1 MMVSPLLAG
10 FGGGG
15 VVSDLYVTGLEANA
29 ANYAPLTPLTF
40 LDWSA
45 DVYPGRPAVVH
56 GSRRFT
62 WAQTRERCRRLA
74 SALSARG
81 VGRGD
86 TVSVVAANTPE
97 MVEAHF
103 GIPMTGAVLNTINT
117 RMDAA
122 TIAFILDHAQ
132 AKVLITDREFSPA
145 VSAALRQCQASPL
158 VIDIDDPEY
167 AGPGDRLGEV
177 EYEDLLAGAAPEYER
192 VEPADEWQAISLNY
206 TSGTTGNPKGVVY
219 HHRGAHL
226 NAVGNILTW
235 GMPRHSVYLWTLPMF
250 HCNGWC
256 FPWTVAACSG
266 TNVCL
271 RKVNAGE
278 IFRLMRSEGV
288 THYCG
293 APAVHS
299 LLIDAPEELRE
310 GVGRVCAMVA
320 AAAPPAAMIE
330 GMDGLGFGLTHVYGL
345 TETYGPAA
353 VCAKQEEWD
362 DLDAVQRA
370 QRNGRQ
376 GVRYPLQD
384 AMTVIDQ
391 KTSLPVAADGQTIG
405 EIVFRGNITMK
416 GYLKNPTATQE
427 AFDGDWFHSGDL
439 GVIEPDGYVKIKD
452 RAKDVIISGGEN
464 ISSLEVE
471 DVLYRH
477 PAVAVVG
484 VVAQPDPK
492 WGETPLAFV
501 ELKPGAEASEAE
513 LIEHC
518 RANLA
523 HFKAPKNVVFGEL
536 PKTSTG
542 KIQKNVLR
550 DQAKSASAIG

>member
-1 MMVSPLLAG
+1 
-10 FGGGG
+10 
-15 VVSDLYVTGLEANA
+15 VSDLYVTGLEANA

-45 DVYPGRPAVVH
+45 DVYPDRPAVVH

-62 WAQTRERCRRLA
+62 WAQTRERCRQLA

-86 TVSVVAANTPE
+86 TVSVIAANTPE

-117 RMDAA
+117 RLDAA

-132 AKVLITDREFSPA
+132 AKVLVTDREFSPA
-145 VSAALRQCQASPL
+145 VAGALRMCQASPL

-177 EYEDLLAGAAPEYER
+177 EYEDLLAGAPGEPGEYER
-192 VEPADEWQAISLNY
+192 AEPTDEWQAISLNY

-226 NAVGNILTW
+226 NAVGNIITW

-256 FPWTVAACSG
+256 FPWTVAACAG

-271 RKVNAGE
+271 RKVDAAE
-278 IFRLMRSEGV
+278 IFRLMRTEGV

-293 APAVHS
+293 APVVHS
-299 LLIDAPEELRE
+299 LLIDAPREWRE
-310 GVGRVCAMVA
+310 GVGRVSAMVA

-330 GMDGLGFGLTHVYGL
+330 GMERLGFDLTHVYGL

-353 VCAKQEEWD
+353 VCAKHEEWD
-362 DLDAVQRA
+362 DLDIAGRA
-370 QRNGRQ
+370 ERNGRQ

-384 AMTVIDQ
+384 GMTVLDQ
-391 KTSLPVAADGQTIG
+391 KTGLPVPADGQTIG
-405 EIVFRGNITMK
+405 EITFRGNITMK
-416 GYLKNPTATQE
+416 GYLKNPAATQE
-427 AFDGDWFHSGDL
+427 AFDGGWFHSGDL
-439 GVIEPDGYVKIKD
+439 AVIEPDGYVKIKD

-477 PAVAVVG
+477 PAVGAAG
-484 VVAQPDPK
+484 VVAQPDPR

-501 ELKPGAEASEAE
+501 ELKPGAQASEAE

-518 RANLA
+518 RAGLA
-523 HFKAPKNVVFGEL
+523 HFKAPKKVVFGPL

-542 KIQKNVLR
+542 KIQKHILR

>member
-1 MMVSPLLAG
+1 M
-10 FGGGG
+10 
-15 VVSDLYVTGLEANA
+15 SDLYITGLEANA

-45 DVYPGRPAVVH
+45 DVYPDRPAVVH

-86 TVSVVAANTPE
+86 TVSVIAANTPE

-103 GIPMTGAVLNTINT
+103 GIPMTGAVLNTVNT

-132 AKVLITDREFSPA
+132 ARVLITDREFSPS
-145 VSAALRQCQASPL
+145 VTAALRQCEASPL

-167 AGPGDRLGEV
+167 QGPGDRLGEV
-177 EYEDLLAGAAPEYER
+177 EYEDLLAGAPGEYER
-192 VEPADEWQAISLNY
+192 TEPTDEWQAISLNY

-226 NAVGNILTW
+226 NAVGNIITW

-256 FPWTVAACSG
+256 FPWTVAACAG

-271 RKVNAGE
+271 RKVDAAE
-278 IFRLMRSEGV
+278 IFRLMRTEGV

-293 APAVHS
+293 APVVHS
-299 LLIDAPEELRE
+299 LLIDAPQEWRE
-310 GVGRVCAMVA
+310 GVGRISAMVA

-330 GMDGLGFGLTHVYGL
+330 GMERLGFDLTHVYGL

-353 VCAKQEEWD
+353 VCAKHEEWD
-362 DLDAVQRA
+362 DLDVAGRA
-370 QRNGRQ
+370 ERNGRQ

-384 AMTVIDQ
+384 GMTVFDQ
-391 KTSLPVAADGQTIG
+391 KTGLPVPADGQTIG

-416 GYLKNPTATQE
+416 GYLKNPAATQE
-427 AFDGDWFHSGDL
+427 AFDGGWFHSGDL
-439 GVIEPDGYVKIKD
+439 AVIEPDGYVKIKD

-477 PAVAVVG
+477 PAVAAAG
-484 VVAQPDPK
+484 VVAQPDPR

-501 ELKPGAEASEAE
+501 ELKPGAQASEAE

-518 RANLA
+518 RASLA
-523 HFKAPKNVVFGEL
+523 HFKAPKKVVFGPL

-542 KIQKNVLR
+542 KIQKNILR
-550 DQAKSASAIG
+550 EQAKSASAIG